1 MINVKYCLLIIRFKE
16 QKEFTK
22 SHVTYKQKR
31 LKQQSA
37 SLNMSRTPARK
48 PVHFRFDEDGEV
60 MEVKPSEA
68 LSKAKRF
75 LEAVKTEEQENQD
88 NEQATTEQ
96 FSDLLR
102 TENNMPVDGVSGGNN
117 RTVQKNI
124 DSSSESD
131 SSDSSDEEPS
141 SLVLKGEGEILWR
154 FTSLLLVQCFE
165 RRKR

>member
-1 MINVKYCLLIIRFKE
+1 MIRFKG

-31 LKQQSA
+31 LRQQSA

-48 PVHFRFDEDGEV
+48 PVHFRFDEEGDV
-60 MEVKPSEA
+60 MEVKPGKA

-75 LEAVKTEEQENQD
+75 LEAVKTEEQEHQD
-88 NEQATTEQ
+88 NEQTAAEG

-102 TENNMPVDGVSGGNN
+102 TENKMSVGGVSGGDS
-117 RTVQKNI
+117 RTVQENI
-124 DSSSESD
+124 GSSTESD

-141 SLVLKGEGEILWR
+141 NPVQKGKGENL
-154 FTSLLLVQCFE
+154 
-165 RRKR
+165 

>member
-1 MINVKYCLLIIRFKE
+1 MLLILLMIRFKG

-48 PVHFRFDEDGEV
+48 PMHFRFDEDEEV
-60 MEVKPSEA
+60 MEGKPSKA

-75 LEAVKTEEQENQD
+75 LEAVKNEEQEHQD
-88 NEQATTEQ
+88 SEQTTAEG

-102 TENNMPVDGVSGGNN
+102 TENKMPVDGVSGGDS
-117 RTVQKNI
+117 RTAQENI
-124 DSSSESD
+124 GSSTESD
-131 SSDSSDEEPS
+131 SSDSSDEEPC
-141 SLVLKGEGEILWR
+141 SLMKKGEGEIL
-154 FTSLLLVQCFE
+154 
-165 RRKR
+165 